1 VEKAQELEQ
10 SKAKEA
16 YDNTQQLAKLQS
28 DMKLLTVA
36 AHAQVKQGTALK
48 ARVTTLEAELLEVK
62 KARDELQAEKTVL
75 EAEVSRLEESGK
87 RLEKWEAENFKG
99 FQGM

>member
-16 YDNTQQLAKLQS
+16 CDNTQQLAKLQH
-28 DMKLLTVA
+28 DMKRLKTA
-36 AHAQVKQGTALK
+36 AQAQVKQGVELK

-75 EAEVSRLEESGK
+75 EVEVSRLQESGK

-99 FQGM
+99 FQGV